1 MEGEARTLYKES
13 VCLCVCGGGIP
24 DILDGTGGL
33 QAPGLYLER
42 AASM

>member
-13 VCLCVCGGGIP
+13 MCLCVCGGIP
-24 DILDGTGGL
+24 DTLDGTGGL
-33 QAPGLYLER
+33 QAPGRYLER